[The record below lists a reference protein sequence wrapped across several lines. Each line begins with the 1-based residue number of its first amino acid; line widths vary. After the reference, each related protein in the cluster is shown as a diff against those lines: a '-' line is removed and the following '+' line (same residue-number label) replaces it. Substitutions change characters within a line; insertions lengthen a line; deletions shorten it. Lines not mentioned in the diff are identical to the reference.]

1 MLTVTILGCN
11 MYKYIVALVLKA
23 HAWEQFLSSHLKL
36 CTKKNPFLV
45 TSHFVVPPLLVPR
58 HVWFILISAL
68 SRKVSVSVVSRPQ
81 TRSESNRCSLLPSRL
96 HLCIA
101 AVIALA
107 SLSSSCGRKRIN
119 RPELSA
125 LHQFFSL
132 PARHE
137 CETRRAGRDRSAGSS
152 GRWEVTGERSRC
164 TAEWRRDVN
173 PGTSM
178 TYDCGVR
185 GKEAEK
191 LNSRDKAVVIC
202 SLQSNNK
209 TLIVFPTL
217 LFVLVPFSLS
227 ALFQYSC
234 QPSLR

>member
-1 MLTVTILGCN
+1 MRAVSVFSSKTVHKKKTFSCH
-11 MYKYIVALVLKA
+11 VT
-23 HAWEQFLSSHLKL
+23 L
-36 CTKKNPFLV
+36 C
-45 TSHFVVPPLLVPR
+45 SPPLLVPR

-178 TYDCGVR
+178 TYGSRLWRQGER
-185 GKEAEK
+185 GRKAE
-191 LNSRDKAVVIC
+191 
-202 SLQSNNK
+202 
-209 TLIVFPTL
+209 
-217 LFVLVPFSLS
+217 
-227 ALFQYSC
+227 
-234 QPSLR
+234 

>member
-1 MLTVTILGCN
+1 MRAVSVFSSKTV
-11 MYKYIVALVLKA
+11 
-23 HAWEQFLSSHLKL
+23 H
-36 CTKKNPFLV
+36 KKKTFLV

-101 AVIALA
+101 AAIALA

-152 GRWEVTGERSRC
+152 GR
-164 TAEWRRDVN
+164 
-173 PGTSM
+173 
-178 TYDCGVR
+178 
-185 GKEAEK
+185 
-191 LNSRDKAVVIC
+191 
-202 SLQSNNK
+202 
-209 TLIVFPTL
+209 
-217 LFVLVPFSLS
+217 
-227 ALFQYSC
+227 
-234 QPSLR
+234 

>member
-11 MYKYIVALVLKA
+11 MYKYIVALVFKA

-36 CTKKNPFLV
+36 CTKKKPFLV

-132 PARHE
+132 PARHK

-178 TYDCGVR
+178 TYGSRLWRQGER
-185 GKEAEK
+185 GRKAEQ
-191 LNSRDKAVVIC
+191 SRQSGC
-202 SLQSNNK
+202 NLQPSVKQQDFDRISNAS
-209 TLIVFPTL
+209 IR
-217 LFVLVPFSLS
+217 LS
-227 ALFQYSC
+227 AF
-234 QPSLR
+234 

>member
-1 MLTVTILGCN
+1 MRAVSVFSSKTV
-11 MYKYIVALVLKA
+11 
-23 HAWEQFLSSHLKL
+23 H
-36 CTKKNPFLV
+36 KKKTFLV

-178 TYDCGVR
+178 TYGSRLWRQGER
-185 GKEAEK
+185 GRKAEQ
-191 LNSRDKAVVIC
+191 SRQSGC
-202 SLQSNNK
+202 NLQPSVKQQDFDRISNAS
-209 TLIVFPTL
+209 IR
-217 LFVLVPFSLS
+217 LS
-227 ALFQYSC
+227 AF
-234 QPSLR
+234 

>member
-11 MYKYIVALVLKA
+11 MYKYIVALVFKA

-178 TYDCGVR
+178 TYGSRLWRQGER
-185 GKEAEK
+185 GRKAEQ
-191 LNSRDKAVVIC
+191 SRQSGC
-202 SLQSNNK
+202 NLQPSVKQQDFDRISNAS
-209 TLIVFPTL
+209 IR
-217 LFVLVPFSLS
+217 LS
-227 ALFQYSC
+227 AF
-234 QPSLR
+234 

>member
-11 MYKYIVALVLKA
+11 MYKYIVALVFKA

-36 CTKKNPFLV
+36 CTKKKPFLV

-107 SLSSSCGRKRIN
+107 SLSLSCGRKRIN

-178 TYDCGVR
+178 TYGSRLWRQGER
-185 GKEAEK
+185 GRKAEQ
-191 LNSRDKAVVIC
+191 SRQSGC
-202 SLQSNNK
+202 NLQPSVKQQDFDRISNAS
-209 TLIVFPTL
+209 IR
-217 LFVLVPFSLS
+217 LS
-227 ALFQYSC
+227 AF
-234 QPSLR
+234 

>member
-1 MLTVTILGCN
+1 MRAVSVFSSKTVHKKKTFSCH
-11 MYKYIVALVLKA
+11 VT
-23 HAWEQFLSSHLKL
+23 L
-36 CTKKNPFLV
+36 C
-45 TSHFVVPPLLVPR
+45 SPPLLVPR

-81 TRSESNRCSLLPSRL
+81 TRSESNWCSLLPSRL

-178 TYDCGVR
+178 TYGSRLWRQGER
-185 GKEAEK
+185 GRKAEQ
-191 LNSRDKAVVIC
+191 SRQSGC
-202 SLQSNNK
+202 NLQPSVKQQDFDRISNAS
-209 TLIVFPTL
+209 IR
-217 LFVLVPFSLS
+217 LS
-227 ALFQYSC
+227 AF
-234 QPSLR
+234 

>member
-11 MYKYIVALVLKA
+11 MYKYIVALVFKA

-36 CTKKNPFLV
+36 CTKKKTFLV

-178 TYDCGVR
+178 TYGSRLWRQGER
-185 GKEAEK
+185 GRKAEQ
-191 LNSRDKAVVIC
+191 SRQSGC
-202 SLQSNNK
+202 NLQPSVKQQDFDRISNAS
-209 TLIVFPTL
+209 IR
-217 LFVLVPFSLS
+217 LS
-227 ALFQYSC
+227 AF
-234 QPSLR
+234 

>member
-1 MLTVTILGCN
+1 MRAVSVFSSKTV
-11 MYKYIVALVLKA
+11 
-23 HAWEQFLSSHLKL
+23 H
-36 CTKKNPFLV
+36 KKKPFLV

-152 GRWEVTGERSRC
+152 GR
-164 TAEWRRDVN
+164 
-173 PGTSM
+173 
-178 TYDCGVR
+178 
-185 GKEAEK
+185 
-191 LNSRDKAVVIC
+191 
-202 SLQSNNK
+202 
-209 TLIVFPTL
+209 
-217 LFVLVPFSLS
+217 
-227 ALFQYSC
+227 
-234 QPSLR
+234 